1 MNAFLFSMV
10 RRLGRGWLAGL
21 VVFCLAVALKCS
33 AQPITN
39 TALLV
44 AFDFDADGTRDA
56 SFEQWGHRDI
66 VSPPYYSSGVFLR
79 NSNQLR
85 FLQGTTKEV
94 DFAANQVI
102 SRSSKAYVS
111 PGEDNYV
118 TLLAYDSQFIN
129 FVEWRFIDPGFPP
142 PENFYTNKTEVLIG
156 FRLTSRDLGTK
167 HHGWLK
173 FTRPDTRITTP
184 FAVAGYDWNPLPD
197 EPIAAGQPPMVPL
210 AHEATAEGLKLSWPS
225 PMANWVLESSETL
238 GAAEV
243 WRPVPEA
250 NGAGTGTLLPPPD
263 GTRFYRLRRP

>member
-1 MNAFLFSMV
+1 MNAFLFPLV
-10 RRLGRGWLAGL
+10 RRLSRGWLARL
-21 VVFCLAVALKCS
+21 VVFCLAVALKCN

-44 AFDFDADGTRDA
+44 AFDFDADGTSDT
-56 SFEQWGHRDI
+56 SFEQYGSRI
-66 VSPPYYSSGVFLR
+66 EVSLPHYSSGVFLR

-85 FLQGTTKEV
+85 FLQGTSKQV
-94 DFAANQVI
+94 DFAANQII
-102 SRSSKAYVS
+102 SRSNKAYVS
-111 PGEDNYV
+111 AGENNYV
-118 TLLAYDSQFIN
+118 TLLAYVSQFIN
-129 FVEWRFIDPGFPP
+129 FVQWRFIDPGFPP

-156 FRLTSRDLGTK
+156 FRLTSLDLGTK

-197 EPIAAGQPPMVPL
+197 EPIAAGQPPVIPL
-210 AHEATAEGLKLSWPS
+210 VHEVTTAGLKLSWPA
-225 PMANWVLESSETL
+225 PVAGWGLETSDTL

-250 NGAGTGTLLPPPD
+250 NGTGTLLPPPD